1 MKWKPSFVTSYEGL
15 SISVSNQLLLRR
27 YLLGDLPDE
36 QAQRFEEEFFADDEQ
51 FSELLAAEDDLID
64 AFLEKRLSAAD
75 RQRFESRFLTT
86 ERGRQKIALGSLLRP
101 ALREQSVAM
110 PWIAVAAIVAVLV
123 IAAGLVREL
132 ATTRSH
138 IDELEHE
145 RASLRSGM
153 AALTTQMKQLQTAAA
168 HSPEPPKVFSI
179 MLQGLE
185 RGTSSATMI
194 LPADAAAAD
203 LWLVLPRDAYPRYS
217 ATLQTVDGA
226 PLWHQSSLTSRPV
239 DGRKGILLQVP
250 ASMLQPHTFTIAV
263 SGEKPDG
270 TREPVEDFS
279 FTIRRP

>member
-101 ALREQSVAM
+101 ALRRQSA
-110 PWIAVAAIVAVLV
+110 PRWIAVAAIMTLLV

-132 ATTRSH
+132 AIARSH
-138 IDELEHE
+138 VDELERE

-153 AALTTQMKQLQTAAA
+153 AALITQMKQLQTAAA

-185 RGTSSATMI
+185 RGSSSATMI
-194 LPADAAAAD
+194 LPADAQAAD